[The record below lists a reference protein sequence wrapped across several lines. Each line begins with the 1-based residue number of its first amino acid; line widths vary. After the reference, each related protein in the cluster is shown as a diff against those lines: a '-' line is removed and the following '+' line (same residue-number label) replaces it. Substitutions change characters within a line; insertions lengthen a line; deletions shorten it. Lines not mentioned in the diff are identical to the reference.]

1 MTLDPLS
8 SVTSTAALG
17 ATGQSGSA
25 ADSSASN
32 ALLSMS
38 SGNTFLQL
46 LVAQLKYQDPMNPAD
61 PTQFMSQTA
70 QMSEAANMA
79 AMMDSEK
86 SVLSDMGTMAS
97 TSMIGKQVT
106 ATLPDGT
113 PVTGVVSSV
122 GIEST
127 GPVLH
132 VGNSSV
138 PLSAVTAVTAA
149 PPASG
154 STTTSG
160 PTTSSGSTTS
170 PGPTT
175 SSGSTTTN

>member
-1 MTLDPLS
+1 MTLDPLGAM
-8 SVTSTAALG
+8 TSTAALG
-17 ATGQSGSA
+17 STSQSGSSGGATA
-25 ADSSASN
+25 ASSN

-86 SVLSDMGTMAS
+86 SLLSDMGTMAS

-106 ATLPDGT
+106 AKLPDGT
-113 PVTGVVSSV
+113 PVTGIVSSV

-132 VGNSSV
+132 LGSSSV

-149 PPASG
+149 PASPPTSSTTG
-154 STTTSG
+154 STTTS
-160 PTTSSGSTTS
+160 TGSTAS
-170 PGPTT
+170 A
-175 SSGSTTTN
+175 